1 MISKLIEYSLKK
13 FLHKLNVYSHRFRD
27 TAVPRF
33 DNGSRDI
40 IRHIRTLDHKTLLD
54 VQDVF

>member
-1 MISKLIEYSLKK
+1 MIRKLIEYSLKK

-40 IRHIRTLDHKTLLD
+40 IRRARRVSVLKSDKTLF
-54 VQDVF
+54 VT